1 MAVWGYGNTGR
12 RSGES
17 TRGTRV
23 LPAALVLG
31 LLASSLNAGA
41 GLAADD
47 RSIAARPAP
56 AVVRE
61 HEVGLPAVLSAADAT
76 AYRKIFALQSRA
88 AWREA
93 DQLIAGLKD
102 RRLLGHVLADR
113 YLHPHTRP
121 SYAELARWLA
131 QYADHP
137 DAGAIYVLAQRRAP
151 KDAKPLPGPAG
162 RPMGRYWATP
172 DDLGPPLKPPMA
184 PGRRLDGEA
193 RGRAEALKRQV
204 QRLMRRGRLDSAERL
219 VHGPEGAR
227 LLSEGEIDYFKAQI
241 AAGRFAQ
248 GDDRAALALARAA
261 AARSGN
267 VVPRANWIAGLSLFK
282 QGNYAEAARYFEALA
297 RTPDGEPWDIAAG
310 AFWAS
315 RAHARGRRF
324 ERVNEWLELAAEH
337 PRTFYGLLA
346 IRQLGVPT
354 PFNWEPPPLTTH
366 DVETLQRS
374 AYGAR
379 ALALIQIGET
389 ERAEAELSRLF
400 VSAGPDQ
407 MRPLLAVAMRANM
420 SGLATWLGRELVDLD
435 EQRYDGAL
443 YPIPPWIPPGGFQV
457 DRALVY
463 AFIRQES
470 NFNARAISPAGARGL
485 MQIMPQTAAVLE
497 GRAFR
502 GRDALLD
509 PIYNISLGQ
518 RYIVQ
523 LLRHESVQGDLIR
536 LAAAYNGGAG
546 NLMRWTRNLDQG
558 DGPEED
564 ALLFI
569 ESLPSPETR
578 HFITRVLYSYWMYSE
593 RLGQPTPSLDAVAAG
608 EWPTYIALETEARGQ
623 RRNAQTR

>member
-1 MAVWGYGNTGR
+1 MAVRGHGNTGP
-12 RSGES
+12 RSGET
-17 TRGTRV
+17 TRRTRV
-23 LPAALVLG
+23 LLAALAVG
-31 LLASSLNAGA
+31 LLASFLNAGA
-41 GLAADD
+41 GLASDN

-56 AVVRE
+56 GDVDER
-61 HEVGLPAVLSAADAT
+61 EVGLPAVLSPADAA

-93 DQLIAGLKD
+93 DQQIAGLKD
-102 RRLLGHVLADR
+102 RRLLGHVLAQR
-113 YLHPHTRP
+113 YLHAQTRP
-121 SYAELARWLA
+121 GYAELARWLA

-137 DAGAIYVLAQRRAP
+137 DAGAIYTLAQRRAP
-151 KDAKPLPGPAG
+151 KDAAPLPRPAG
-162 RPMGRYWATP
+162 RPISRYWATP
-172 DDLGPPLKPPMA
+172 DDLGPPLKPPLP
-184 PGRRLDGEA
+184 PGRSLDGKA
-193 RGRAEALKRQV
+193 RASAEALKRQIR
-204 QRLMRRGRLDSAERL
+204 QMMRRGRLDSAERL
-219 VHGPEGAR
+219 VHGPQSAR

-282 QGNYAEAARYFEALA
+282 QGDYAEAARYFEALA

-324 ERVNEWLELAAEH
+324 ERVNDWLMLAAEH

-346 IRQLGVPT
+346 IRQLGVPM
-354 PFNWEPPPLTTH
+354 PFNWEPPTLTAR
-366 DVETLQRS
+366 DVEMLLRP

-379 ALALIQIGET
+379 AFALIQIGEI
-389 ERAEAELSRLF
+389 ERAEAELSRLY

-407 MRPLLAVAMRANM
+407 LRPLLAVAMRANM
-420 SGLATWLGRELVDLD
+420 PGLATWLGRELADLD

-443 YPIPPWIPPGGFQV
+443 YPIPPWTPPGGFRV

-497 GRAFR
+497 GQAFR
-502 GRDALLD
+502 GHEALLD
-509 PIYNISLGQ
+509 PIYNIALGQ
-518 RYIVQ
+518 RYIVE

-546 NLMRWTRNLDQG
+546 NLMRWTRSQNQG
-558 DGPEED
+558 NGPEED

-593 RLGQPTPSLDAVAAG
+593 RLGHPTPSLDAVAAG
-608 EWPTYIALETEARGQ
+608 QWPTYIALKTEATGQ